1 MKLTLIS
8 FCLVSLKYSMDVQ
21 SSDGRRLR
29 LKYVSSYV
37 TKMKD
42 HKLLKG
48 LIQYIRSLHLYHILI
63 KFVELSMQHI
73 LKHYLPNSKNA
84 FFNKLP
90 SFFHQ
95 VYLSLSMF
103 DFDFLCYN
111 LFFRY

>member
-1 MKLTLIS
+1 MKLMLIS
-8 FCLVSLKYSMDVQ
+8 FCLVSLKCSMDVQ
-21 SSDGRRLR
+21 SSDGRSLL